1 MKGMLG
7 KVTGGRVL
15 EEKRTTAAELA
26 EHIRAQAR
34 RLGWAEYSAAELEER
49 GRWLVDPRGR
59 LYKPARGAVALSDG
73 TLADSAAADAFY
85 VSPGGEAVTFL
96 VRSWNPAT
104 VAELEERAAEREQA
118 AAAREARVRE
128 FVAAQPLRV
137 LTAADLA
144 GHRKP
149 QTLREAARLLEDAGC
164 RVGRGE
170 HGELEIKLPERLAP
184 PGERGVASRDA
195 LLAAART
202 LLAGERA
209 VLAELER
216 RSTRPL
222 AERLPDGLPS
232 AGGGVVAVG

>member
-1 MKGMLG
+1 MKGGTLG
-7 KVTGGRVL
+7 RLVGGRPL
-15 EEKRTTAAELA
+15 EEKQTTPGELA
-26 EHIRAQAR
+26 EHVRAQAR
-34 RLGWAEYSAAELEER
+34 RLGWAEYSAAELERR
-49 GRWLVDPRGR
+49 GRWLVDPAGR
-59 LYKPARGAVALSDG
+59 LYRPTRGAVVLADG
-73 TLADSAAADAFY
+73 RISDSAAADAFY
-85 VSPGGEAVTFL
+85 RDGERVEFL
-96 VRSWNPAT
+96 TRSWEPAT
-104 VAELEERAAEREQA
+104 VGELEERAAEREQA

-137 LTAADLA
+137 VTAADLA
-144 GHRKP
+144 GQRKP

-170 HGELEIKLPERLAP
+170 HGELEVKLPERLAP
-184 PGERGVASRDA
+184 PGERGVAGRDA

-232 AGGGVVAVG
+232 AGGGVVSDG